1 MLRKQKLEKDK
12 FIISNCLFSFMREYR
27 FTGQW
32 MFYVAAIIC
41 FFTVLFIPLGV
52 WFIISA
58 RRARIKIDEDFFSY
72 TMFTEKVI
80 RFKEI
85 KTLKLGKKVEV
96 RYKVGY
102 VIPTFATVVPLIV
115 EMKNE
120 KMIKQTCEIYA

>member
-1 MLRKQKLEKDK
+1 
-12 FIISNCLFSFMREYR
+12 MREYR

-120 KMIKQTCEIYA
+120 KMIKFSLNYFESPEKLIEELQRKSRKKIIS